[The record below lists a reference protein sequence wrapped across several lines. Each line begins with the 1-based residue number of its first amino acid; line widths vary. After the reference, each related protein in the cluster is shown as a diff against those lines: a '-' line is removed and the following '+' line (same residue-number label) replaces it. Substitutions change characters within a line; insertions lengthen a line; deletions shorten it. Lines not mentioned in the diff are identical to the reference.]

1 MICGTGLHH
10 APPTAVCAVGG
21 AKELGAQMLI
31 DTFPLRKL
39 LLFVCLCVTDDDPM
53 HTFSIRSIMIS
64 ALATRTSQAP
74 EWAPVDRVRAAPHRA
89 ARAHSTRQT
98 NTKHTASP
106 PRQRIREPA
115 PASRREEGDVLR
127 EGGGRGAIM
136 AASAT
141 RRRHHPSSRPPWAKA
156 ARQTTPA
163 YLQRCT
169 YSSARAACSA
179 RRLV

>member
-1 MICGTGLHH
+1 
-10 APPTAVCAVGG
+10 
-21 AKELGAQMLI
+21 
-31 DTFPLRKL
+31 
-39 LLFVCLCVTDDDPM
+39 
-53 HTFSIRSIMIS
+53 MIS

-156 ARQTTPA
+156 ARQTPISNAAPTRQREPPAPRAGWCSTCRRGSSHSRERCATTPRRTSRPRSPPGTSGCPVTA
-163 YLQRCT
+163 KWGAT
-169 YSSARAACSA
+169 VAAQSVEHEGGE
-179 RRLV
+179 RKK